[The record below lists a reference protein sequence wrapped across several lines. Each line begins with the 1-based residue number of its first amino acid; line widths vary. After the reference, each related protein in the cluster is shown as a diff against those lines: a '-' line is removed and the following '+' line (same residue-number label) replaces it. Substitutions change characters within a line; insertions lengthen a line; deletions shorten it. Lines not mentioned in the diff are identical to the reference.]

1 MTSEAV
7 TDALPEIETQPEDGA
22 VTELAPEASL
32 DVQLADANARAAK
45 AEARAQELQDR
56 LLRSAAEFENQ
67 RRRITRERDDSV
79 KAANE
84 RLLRDFIPV
93 VDNLERAVSTVGDV
107 EAVRG
112 GIRLV
117 LKQFAD
123 TLERHGVTSF
133 SAVGAKFDPTRH
145 EALMQQ
151 ETTEVP
157 ADHVVSEMARGYLL
171 NDRLVRPATVVVAR
185 TP

>member
-1 MTSEAV
+1 MTPDAV
-7 TDALPEIETQPEDGA
+7 TDAPTETAPEPPNPESSG
-22 VTELAPEASL
+22 LAPEAGL

-45 AEARAQELQDR
+45 AEARVQELQDK

-67 RRRITRERDDSV
+67 RRRITRERDETV
-79 KAANE
+79 KAGNE

-93 VDNLERAVSTVGDV
+93 VDNLERAVATAGDV
-107 EAVRG
+107 EAVRD

-123 TLERHGVTSF
+123 TLDRHGVTSF

-157 ADHVVSEMARGYLL
+157 ADHVVSEFARGYLL

-185 TP
+185 AP